1 MKNSGKRCLA
11 TLLAVVLLLNVNVVS
26 YASENSEQENE
37 YSESN
42 AVSWQ
47 RQKDNV
53 INESYELKEKKG
65 WNEEEGNKYY
75 CDESGNR
82 VVGLKKIDD
91 KTYFFD
97 EQGYMKT
104 GWKTVEEHEYYFD
117 IDSGVR
123 YEDQICEID
132 GIEYEFDA
140 EGNAKELKKD
150 ENKQNGNDNVEE
162 EETEG
167 IINETEKQS
176 DLNGK
181 VALPLKEQA
190 VFKGWVEE
198 SDNTYYYDVNGNKV
212 TGIHKIGRKLYYFEE
227 KNSSGVLVKAN
238 WVMVNNKRYY
248 AMPDGSLKIGWLSF
262 GDEYYY
268 CGEDGAIV
276 CGKQKIDGNWYYF
289 DEKGV
294 RQTGWIEM
302 GGEKYYGLP
311 DGSLRVGW
319 LSFGSTRYYCDDNAK
334 VVTGM
339 YSVNGIIYQF
349 DSNGKL
355 VLVKQGWHESNGEKY
370 YGMPDGTYRVGWLS
384 FGNTYY
390 YCGEDGAI
398 VYGKQKIDGK
408 WYYFDKNG
416 VRQTGWIEKEGEKYY
431 GMPDGSLREGWLSFG
446 NTYYY
451 CGKDGA
457 IVYGKQKID
466 GKWYYFDEK
475 GIRQTGWIEKE
486 GEKYYGMPDGS
497 LRVGW
502 LSFGST
508 RYYCNSDAVLVT
520 DGPYTVDGMGYQF
533 DKAGILVSAKGGW
546 HEIGDKKYYGMPNGT
561 YRVGWLS
568 FGSTYYYC
576 GKDGA
581 IVYGK
586 QKIDGNWYYFDE
598 SGVRQIGW
606 IEKEGEKYYG
616 MPDGSLRVGWLSFG
630 STHYYCNND
639 AVIVTDGPYT
649 VDGIGYQFDKDGILV
664 SVKGGW
670 HEINDKKYYGMPD
683 GTYRVGWLSF
693 GSTYYY
699 CGKDGAIVYGKQKI
713 DGKWYYFDES
723 GVRQAGWIETEGGK
737 YYGMPDGSL
746 REGWLSFGNTYYYC
760 GKDGAI
766 VYGKQKID
774 GKWYYFDEN
783 GIRQIGWIETEDG
796 KYYGLP
802 DGSLREGWLSF
813 GDTYYY
819 CEKDGIIVCGKH
831 KIGGKWYYFDENGVR
846 QTGWIETEDGKSY
859 GMPDGSLRE
868 GWLSFGD
875 TYYYCDNTGIV
886 VIDDFAIDGILYTFN
901 KNGVMKKKKGWGE
914 YQGNK
919 YYFNPETGFPYKGWV
934 TFGNTYYYA
943 DNRGIMVKGWYYI
956 SGYYYYF
963 YPDTCIMARNTTI
976 DGYKIGADGRREK
989 TGWYYEN
996 GYKFY
1001 YKNGVKQLDLDG
1013 ILPRQSSYWI
1023 KVNRTTCSVT
1033 VYAKDGANG
1042 YIIPVKRFA
1051 CSVGLPSTP
1060 TPTGTY
1066 YTPAKYRWHT
1076 LMGPSYGQ
1084 YCTRIVGG
1092 VLFHSVA
1099 GYNMTS
1105 YNIKAKDY
1113 NKLGQPASHGCVRLT
1128 VRDAKWIYDNCPL
1141 NTKVTIYD
1149 SSDPGPLGKP
1159 ATIKI
1164 PAGQNWD
1171 PTDPNI

>member
-1 MKNSGKRCLA
+1 MTDGPYTVDGIGYQFDADGILILVKSG
-11 TLLAVVLLLNVNVVS
+11 
-26 YASENSEQENE
+26 
-37 YSESN
+37 
-42 AVSWQ
+42 W
-47 RQKDNV
+47 
-53 INESYELKEKKG
+53 
-65 WNEEEGNKYY
+65 
-75 CDESGNR
+75 
-82 VVGLKKIDD
+82 
-91 KTYFFD
+91 
-97 EQGYMKT
+97 
-104 GWKTVEEHEYYFD
+104 H
-117 IDSGVR
+117 
-123 YEDQICEID
+123 EID
-132 GIEYEFDA
+132 G
-140 EGNAKELKKD
+140 
-150 ENKQNGNDNVEE
+150 
-162 EETEG
+162 
-167 IINETEKQS
+167 
-176 DLNGK
+176 
-181 VALPLKEQA
+181 
-190 VFKGWVEE
+190 
-198 SDNTYYYDVNGNKV
+198 
-212 TGIHKIGRKLYYFEE
+212 
-227 KNSSGVLVKAN
+227 
-238 WVMVNNKRYY
+238 KRYY
-248 AMPDGSLKIGWLSF
+248 GLS
-262 GDEYYY
+262 
-268 CGEDGAIV
+268 
-276 CGKQKIDGNWYYF
+276 
-289 DEKGV
+289 
-294 RQTGWIEM
+294 
-302 GGEKYYGLP
+302 
-311 DGSLRVGW
+311 
-319 LSFGSTRYYCDDNAK
+319 
-334 VVTGM
+334 
-339 YSVNGIIYQF
+339 
-349 DSNGKL
+349 
-355 VLVKQGWHESNGEKY
+355 
-370 YGMPDGTYRVGWLS
+370 DGTYRVGWLS

-390 YCGEDGAI
+390 YCGKDGAI
-398 VYGKQKIDGK
+398 VYGKHKIDGK
-408 WYYFDKNG
+408 WYYFDENG
-416 VRQTGWIEKEGEKYY
+416 VRQTGWIETGNEKYY
-431 GMPDGSLREGWLSFG
+431 GLPDGSLREGWLSFG

-457 IVYGKQKID
+457 IVYGK
-466 GKWYYFDEK
+466 
-475 GIRQTGWIEKE
+475 
-486 GEKYYGMPDGS
+486 
-497 LRVGW
+497 
-502 LSFGST
+502 
-508 RYYCNSDAVLVT
+508 
-520 DGPYTVDGMGYQF
+520 
-533 DKAGILVSAKGGW
+533 
-546 HEIGDKKYYGMPNGT
+546 H
-561 YRVGWLS
+561 
-568 FGSTYYYC
+568 
-576 GKDGA
+576 
-581 IVYGK
+581 
-586 QKIDGNWYYFDE
+586 
-598 SGVRQIGW
+598 
-606 IEKEGEKYYG
+606 
-616 MPDGSLRVGWLSFG
+616 
-630 STHYYCNND
+630 
-639 AVIVTDGPYT
+639 
-649 VDGIGYQFDKDGILV
+649 
-664 SVKGGW
+664 
-670 HEINDKKYYGMPD
+670 
-683 GTYRVGWLSF
+683 
-693 GSTYYY
+693 
-699 CGKDGAIVYGKQKI
+699 
-713 DGKWYYFDES
+713 
-723 GVRQAGWIETEGGK
+723 
-737 YYGMPDGSL
+737 
-746 REGWLSFGNTYYYC
+746 
-760 GKDGAI
+760 
-766 VYGKQKID
+766 KID

-783 GIRQIGWIETEDG
+783 GIRRTGWIETEDG
-796 KYYGLP
+796 KYYGMP

-819 CEKDGIIVCGKH
+819 CEKDGMIVCGKH

-868 GWLSFGD
+868 GWLSFGN

-934 TFGNTYYYA
+934 TFGDTYYYA

-1159 ATIKI
+1159 STIKI

>member
-1 MKNSGKRCLA
+1 MA

-586 QKIDGNWYYFDE
+586 QKIDG
-598 SGVRQIGW
+598 
-606 IEKEGEKYYG
+606 
-616 MPDGSLRVGWLSFG
+616 
-630 STHYYCNND
+630 
-639 AVIVTDGPYT
+639 
-649 VDGIGYQFDKDGILV
+649 
-664 SVKGGW
+664 
-670 HEINDKKYYGMPD
+670 
-683 GTYRVGWLSF
+683 
-693 GSTYYY
+693 
-699 CGKDGAIVYGKQKI
+699 
-713 DGKWYYFDES
+713 KWYYFDES
-723 GVRQAGWIETEGGK
+723 GVRQAGWIETEDGK
-737 YYGMPDGSL
+737 YYGLPNGSL
-746 REGWLSFGNTYYYC
+746 REGWLSFGNTRYYC

>member
-1 MKNSGKRCLA
+1 MRNKGKRCWA
-11 TLLAVVLLLNVNVVS
+11 ILLSVVLLLNVNIVT
-26 YASENSEQENE
+26 YASEKNEQANE
-37 YSESN
+37 LGEGESN
-42 AVSWQ
+42 AVSRQ
-47 RQKDNV
+47 RQEDND
-53 INESYELKEKKG
+53 INESSGLKEKKG
-65 WNEEEGNKYY
+65 WNEEKGYKYY

-82 VVGLKKIDD
+82 AVGLKKIDD

-104 GWKTVEEHEYYFD
+104 GWQIVEEHGYYFD
-117 IDSGVR
+117 IDSGIR
-123 YEDQICEID
+123 YENQICEID
-132 GIEYEFDA
+132 GIEYEFDS
-140 EGNAKELKKD
+140 EGNANELKKD
-150 ENKQNGNDNVEE
+150 ENKQTGNDNIEE
-162 EETEG
+162 EIED
-167 IINETEKQS
+167 IIDETEKQS
-176 DLNGK
+176 GLNGK
-181 VALPLKEQA
+181 VALPSKEQK
-190 VFKGWVEE
+190 VSKGWVEE
-198 SDNTYYYDVNGNKV
+198 ADNTYYYDADGRKV
-212 TGIHKIGRKLYYFEE
+212 VGIQKIGREIYYFEE
-227 KNSSGVLVKAN
+227 KNGSGALVKAS
-238 WVMVNNKRYY
+238 WITVNNKKYY
-248 AMPDGSLKIGWLSF
+248 AMPDGGLRIGWLSF
-262 GDEYYY
+262 GD
-268 CGEDGAIV
+268 
-276 CGKQKIDGNWYYF
+276 K
-289 DEKGV
+289 
-294 RQTGWIEM
+294 
-302 GGEKYYGLP
+302 
-311 DGSLRVGW
+311 
-319 LSFGSTRYYCDDNAK
+319 
-334 VVTGM
+334 
-339 YSVNGIIYQF
+339 
-349 DSNGKL
+349 
-355 VLVKQGWHESNGEKY
+355 
-370 YGMPDGTYRVGWLS
+370 
-384 FGNTYY
+384 YY

-408 WYYFDKNG
+408 WYYFDERG
-416 VRQTGWIEKEGEKYY
+416 IRQTGWIETEEGKSY
-431 GMPDGSLREGWLSFG
+431 GMPDGSLREGWLSFGSTRYYCDDNARVVTGMYTVNGIRYHFDNNGVLLSVKQGWHESNGKKYYGMPDGTYRIGWLSFG

-475 GIRQTGWIEKE
+475 GVRQTGWIETEE
-486 GEKYYGMPDGS
+486 GKYYGMPDGS
-497 LRVGW
+497 LREGW

-508 RYYCNSDAVLVT
+508 RYYCNSNAVVVT
-520 DGPYTVDGMGYQF
+520 GGPYIVNGVGYHF
-533 DKAGILVSAKGGW
+533 DDNGILVLAKQGW
-546 HEIGDKKYYGMPNGT
+546 YESNG
-561 YRVGWLS
+561 
-568 FGSTYYYC
+568 
-576 GKDGA
+576 
-581 IVYGK
+581 
-586 QKIDGNWYYFDE
+586 
-598 SGVRQIGW
+598 
-606 IEKEGEKYYG
+606 
-616 MPDGSLRVGWLSFG
+616 
-630 STHYYCNND
+630 
-639 AVIVTDGPYT
+639 
-649 VDGIGYQFDKDGILV
+649 
-664 SVKGGW
+664 
-670 HEINDKKYYGMPD
+670 KKYYGMPD
-683 GTYRVGWLSF
+683 GTYRV
-693 GSTYYY
+693 
-699 CGKDGAIVYGKQKI
+699 
-713 DGKWYYFDES
+713 
-723 GVRQAGWIETEGGK
+723 
-737 YYGMPDGSL
+737 
-746 REGWLSFGNTYYYC
+746 GWLSFGNTYYYC

-774 GKWYYFDEN
+774 GKWYYFN
-783 GIRQIGWIETEDG
+783 GEGVRQTGWIETEDG
-796 KYYGLP
+796 KYYGMPDGTYRVGWLSFGNTYYYCGKDGAVVYGKQKIDGKWYYFDEKGVRQTGWIETEDGKYYGMP

-813 GDTYYY
+813 GETYYY
-819 CEKDGIIVCGKH
+819 CDNSGKLVKGKQ
-831 KIGGKWYYFDENGVR
+831 KIDKKWYYFDEKGVR
-846 QTGWIETEDGKSY
+846 QTGWIETEEGKSY

-868 GWLSFGD
+868 GWLSFGS
-875 TYYYCDNTGIV
+875 TYYYCDNTGMV
-886 VIDDFAIDGILYTFN
+886 VIGDYAIDGILYTFN
-901 KNGVMKKKKGWGE
+901 KNGVMQKKKGWGE

-934 TFGNTYYYA
+934 TFGSTHYYA

-963 YPDTCIMARNTTI
+963 YPDTCVMARNTTI

-1060 TPTGTY
+1060 TPTGTF

-1149 SSDPGPLGKP
+1149 SSNPGPLGKP

>member
-466 GKWYYFDEK
+466 GKWYYFDE
-475 GIRQTGWIEKE
+475 
-486 GEKYYGMPDGS
+486 
-497 LRVGW
+497 
-502 LSFGST
+502 
-508 RYYCNSDAVLVT
+508 
-520 DGPYTVDGMGYQF
+520 
-533 DKAGILVSAKGGW
+533 
-546 HEIGDKKYYGMPNGT
+546 
-561 YRVGWLS
+561 
-568 FGSTYYYC
+568 
-576 GKDGA
+576 
-581 IVYGK
+581 
-586 QKIDGNWYYFDE
+586 
-598 SGVRQIGW
+598 
-606 IEKEGEKYYG
+606 
-616 MPDGSLRVGWLSFG
+616 
-630 STHYYCNND
+630 
-639 AVIVTDGPYT
+639 
-649 VDGIGYQFDKDGILV
+649 
-664 SVKGGW
+664 
-670 HEINDKKYYGMPD
+670 
-683 GTYRVGWLSF
+683 
-693 GSTYYY
+693 
-699 CGKDGAIVYGKQKI
+699 
-713 DGKWYYFDES
+713 
-723 GVRQAGWIETEGGK
+723 
-737 YYGMPDGSL
+737 
-746 REGWLSFGNTYYYC
+746 
-760 GKDGAI
+760 
-766 VYGKQKID
+766 
-774 GKWYYFDEN
+774 N

>member
-1 MKNSGKRCLA
+1 MRNSGKRCLA

-466 GKWYYFDEK
+466 G
-475 GIRQTGWIEKE
+475 
-486 GEKYYGMPDGS
+486 
-497 LRVGW
+497 
-502 LSFGST
+502 
-508 RYYCNSDAVLVT
+508 
-520 DGPYTVDGMGYQF
+520 
-533 DKAGILVSAKGGW
+533 
-546 HEIGDKKYYGMPNGT
+546 
-561 YRVGWLS
+561 
-568 FGSTYYYC
+568 
-576 GKDGA
+576 
-581 IVYGK
+581 
-586 QKIDGNWYYFDE
+586 NWYYFDE

-723 GVRQAGWIETEGGK
+723 GVRQAGWIETEDGK
-737 YYGMPDGSL
+737 YYGLPNGSL
-746 REGWLSFGNTYYYC
+746 REGWLSFGNTHYYC

>member
-1 MKNSGKRCLA
+1 MRNGRKKCLA
-11 TLLAVVLLLNVNVVS
+11 ILLSVALLLNVNVVT
-26 YASENSEQENE
+26 YASENNEQANKLSENE
-37 YSESN
+37 IDVLSQQGQEEN
-42 AVSWQ
+42 
-47 RQKDNV
+47 N
-53 INESYELKEKKG
+53 INESSELKEKKG
-65 WNEEEGNKYY
+65 WKEEKGYKYY

-82 VVGLKKIDD
+82 VVGLQKIDD

-97 EQGYMKT
+97 EQGYMQM
-104 GWKTVEEHEYYFD
+104 GWQNVEEHRYYFD

-123 YEDQICEID
+123 YENQICEID
-132 GIEYEFDA
+132 GIEYEFDV
-140 EGNAKELKKD
+140 EGNARELKKD
-150 ENKQNGNDNVEE
+150 ENNQNGNDNVEE
-162 EETEG
+162 TEG
-167 IINETEKQS
+167 ITNGTEKQS
-176 DLNGK
+176 GLSGK
-181 VALPLKEQA
+181 LALPSKEQT
-190 VFKGWVEE
+190 VSKGWVEE
-198 SDNTYYYDVNGNKV
+198 SDNTFYYDADGNKV
-212 TGIHKIGRKLYYFEE
+212 TGMHKIGRKIYYFEE
-227 KNSSGVLVKAN
+227 KNGSGALVKAS
-238 WVMVNNKRYY
+238 WVTVNDKKYY

-268 CGEDGAIV
+268 CGEDGSIV
-276 CGKQKIDGNWYYF
+276 YGKHKIDDKWYCF
-289 DEKGV
+289 DEKGI
-294 RQTGWIEM
+294 RQTGWIETED
-302 GGEKYYGLP
+302 GKRCYGLP
-311 DGSLRVGW
+311 DGSLREGW
-319 LSFGSTRYYCDDNAK
+319 LSFGSTRYYCDDNAII
-334 VVTGM
+334 VTGI
-339 YSVNGIIYQF
+339 YTVDGIVYHF
-349 DSNGKL
+349 DDSGKL
-355 VLVKQGWHESNGEKY
+355 ILVKSGWHEIDGKRY
-370 YGMPDGTYRVGWLS
+370 YGLPDGTYRVGWLS

-390 YCGEDGAI
+390 YCGKDGAI
-398 VYGKQKIDGK
+398 VYGKHKIDGK
-408 WYYFDKNG
+408 WYHFDENG
-416 VRQTGWIEKEGEKYY
+416 VRQTGWVEIDNEKYY
-431 GMPDGSLREGWLSFG
+431 GLPDGSLREGWLSFG

-457 IVYGKQKID
+457 IVYGKHKID

-475 GIRQTGWIEKE
+475 G
-486 GEKYYGMPDGS
+486 
-497 LRVGW
+497 
-502 LSFGST
+502 
-508 RYYCNSDAVLVT
+508 
-520 DGPYTVDGMGYQF
+520 
-533 DKAGILVSAKGGW
+533 
-546 HEIGDKKYYGMPNGT
+546 
-561 YRVGWLS
+561 
-568 FGSTYYYC
+568 
-576 GKDGA
+576 
-581 IVYGK
+581 
-586 QKIDGNWYYFDE
+586 
-598 SGVRQIGW
+598 VRQ
-606 IEKEGEKYYG
+606 
-616 MPDGSLRVGWLSFG
+616 V
-630 STHYYCNND
+630 
-639 AVIVTDGPYT
+639 
-649 VDGIGYQFDKDGILV
+649 
-664 SVKGGW
+664 
-670 HEINDKKYYGMPD
+670 
-683 GTYRVGWLSF
+683 
-693 GSTYYY
+693 
-699 CGKDGAIVYGKQKI
+699 
-713 DGKWYYFDES
+713 
-723 GVRQAGWIETEGGK
+723 GWIET
-737 YYGMPDGSL
+737 
-746 REGWLSFGNTYYYC
+746 
-760 GKDGAI
+760 
-766 VYGKQKID
+766 D
-774 GKWYYFDEN
+774 GK
-783 GIRQIGWIETEDG
+783 

-819 CEKDGIIVCGKH
+819 CEKDGAIIYGKN
-831 KIGGKWYYFDENGVR
+831 KIGGKWYYFNEKGVR
-846 QTGWIETEDGKSY
+846 QTGWIETEEGKSY
-859 GMPDGSLRE
+859 GLPDGSLRV
-868 GWLSFGD
+868 GWLSFGNI
-875 TYYYCDNTGIV
+875 YYYCDNTGIV
-886 VIDDFAIDGILYTFN
+886 VIDDYAIDGILYTFN
-901 KNGVMKKKKGWGE
+901 KNGVMQKKKGWGE

-934 TFGNTYYYA
+934 TFGSTHYYA

>member
-1 MKNSGKRCLA
+1 MRNKGKRCWA
-11 TLLAVVLLLNVNVVS
+11 ILLSVVLLLNVNIVT
-26 YASENSEQENE
+26 YASEKNEQANE
-37 YSESN
+37 LGEGESN
-42 AVSWQ
+42 AVSRQ
-47 RQKDNV
+47 RQEDND
-53 INESYELKEKKG
+53 INESSGLKEKKG
-65 WNEEEGNKYY
+65 WNEEKGYKYY

-82 VVGLKKIDD
+82 AVGLKKIDD

-104 GWKTVEEHEYYFD
+104 GWQIVEEHGYYFD
-117 IDSGVR
+117 IDSGIR
-123 YEDQICEID
+123 YENQICEID
-132 GIEYEFDA
+132 GIEYEFDS
-140 EGNAKELKKD
+140 EGNANELKKD
-150 ENKQNGNDNVEE
+150 ENKQTGNDNIEE
-162 EETEG
+162 EIED
-167 IINETEKQS
+167 IIDETEKQS
-176 DLNGK
+176 GLNGK
-181 VALPLKEQA
+181 VALPSKEQK
-190 VFKGWVEE
+190 VSKGWVEE
-198 SDNTYYYDVNGNKV
+198 ADNTYYYDADGRKV
-212 TGIHKIGRKLYYFEE
+212 VGIQKIGREIYYFEE
-227 KNSSGVLVKAN
+227 KNGSGALVKAS
-238 WVMVNNKRYY
+238 WITVNNKKYY
-248 AMPDGSLKIGWLSF
+248 AMPDGGLRIGWLSF
-262 GDEYYY
+262 GD
-268 CGEDGAIV
+268 
-276 CGKQKIDGNWYYF
+276 K
-289 DEKGV
+289 
-294 RQTGWIEM
+294 
-302 GGEKYYGLP
+302 
-311 DGSLRVGW
+311 
-319 LSFGSTRYYCDDNAK
+319 
-334 VVTGM
+334 
-339 YSVNGIIYQF
+339 
-349 DSNGKL
+349 
-355 VLVKQGWHESNGEKY
+355 
-370 YGMPDGTYRVGWLS
+370 
-384 FGNTYY
+384 YY

-408 WYYFDKNG
+408 WYYFDERG
-416 VRQTGWIEKEGEKYY
+416 IRQTGWIETEEGKSY
-431 GMPDGSLREGWLSFG
+431 GMPDGSLREGWLSFGSTRYYCDDNARVVTGMYTVNGIRYHFDNNGVLLSVKQGWHESNGKKYYGMPDGTYRIGWLSFG

-475 GIRQTGWIEKE
+475 GVRQTGWIETEE
-486 GEKYYGMPDGS
+486 GKYYGMPDGS
-497 LRVGW
+497 LREGW

-508 RYYCNSDAVLVT
+508 RYYCNSNAVVVT
-520 DGPYTVDGMGYQF
+520 GGPYIVNGVGYHF
-533 DKAGILVSAKGGW
+533 DDNGILVLAKQGW
-546 HEIGDKKYYGMPNGT
+546 YESNG
-561 YRVGWLS
+561 
-568 FGSTYYYC
+568 
-576 GKDGA
+576 
-581 IVYGK
+581 
-586 QKIDGNWYYFDE
+586 
-598 SGVRQIGW
+598 
-606 IEKEGEKYYG
+606 
-616 MPDGSLRVGWLSFG
+616 
-630 STHYYCNND
+630 
-639 AVIVTDGPYT
+639 
-649 VDGIGYQFDKDGILV
+649 
-664 SVKGGW
+664 
-670 HEINDKKYYGMPD
+670 KKYYGMPD

-693 GSTYYY
+693 GNTYYY
-699 CGKDGAIVYGKQKI
+699 CGKDGAVVYGKQKI
-713 DGKWYYFDES
+713 DGKWYYFDEK
-723 GVRQAGWIETEGGK
+723 GVRQTGWIETEDGK

-746 REGWLSFGNTYYYC
+746 REGWLSFGETYYYC
-760 GKDGAI
+760 DNSGKL
-766 VYGKQKID
+766 VKGKQKID
-774 GKWYYFDEN
+774 KKWYYFDE
-783 GIRQIGWIETEDG
+783 
-796 KYYGLP
+796 K
-802 DGSLREGWLSF
+802 
-813 GDTYYY
+813 
-819 CEKDGIIVCGKH
+819 
-831 KIGGKWYYFDENGVR
+831 GVR
-846 QTGWIETEDGKSY
+846 QTGWIETEEGKSY

-868 GWLSFGD
+868 GWLSFGS
-875 TYYYCDNTGIV
+875 TYYYCDNTGMV
-886 VIDDFAIDGILYTFN
+886 VIGDYAIDGILYTFN
-901 KNGVMKKKKGWGE
+901 KNGVMQKKKGWGE

-934 TFGNTYYYA
+934 TFGSTHYYA

-963 YPDTCIMARNTTI
+963 YPDTCVMARNTTI

-1060 TPTGTY
+1060 TPTGTF

-1149 SSDPGPLGKP
+1149 SSNPGPLGKP

>member
-1 MKNSGKRCLA
+1 MRNKGKRCWA
-11 TLLAVVLLLNVNVVS
+11 ILLSVVLLLNVNIVT
-26 YASENSEQENE
+26 YASEKNEQANE
-37 YSESN
+37 LGEGESN
-42 AVSWQ
+42 AVSRQ
-47 RQKDNV
+47 RQEDND
-53 INESYELKEKKG
+53 INESSGLKEKKG
-65 WNEEEGNKYY
+65 WNEEKGYKYY

-82 VVGLKKIDD
+82 AVGLKKIDD

-104 GWKTVEEHEYYFD
+104 GWQIVEEHGYYFD
-117 IDSGVR
+117 IDSGIR
-123 YEDQICEID
+123 YENQICEID
-132 GIEYEFDA
+132 GIEYEFDS
-140 EGNAKELKKD
+140 EGNANELKKD
-150 ENKQNGNDNVEE
+150 ENKQTGNDNIEE
-162 EETEG
+162 EIED
-167 IINETEKQS
+167 IIDETEKQS
-176 DLNGK
+176 GLNGK
-181 VALPLKEQA
+181 VALPSKEQK
-190 VFKGWVEE
+190 VSKGWVEE
-198 SDNTYYYDVNGNKV
+198 ADNTYYYDADGRKV
-212 TGIHKIGRKLYYFEE
+212 VGIQKIGREIYYFEE
-227 KNSSGVLVKAN
+227 KNGSGALVKAS
-238 WVMVNNKRYY
+238 WITVNNKKYY
-248 AMPDGSLKIGWLSF
+248 AMPDGGLRIGWLSF
-262 GDEYYY
+262 GD
-268 CGEDGAIV
+268 
-276 CGKQKIDGNWYYF
+276 K
-289 DEKGV
+289 
-294 RQTGWIEM
+294 
-302 GGEKYYGLP
+302 
-311 DGSLRVGW
+311 
-319 LSFGSTRYYCDDNAK
+319 
-334 VVTGM
+334 
-339 YSVNGIIYQF
+339 
-349 DSNGKL
+349 
-355 VLVKQGWHESNGEKY
+355 
-370 YGMPDGTYRVGWLS
+370 
-384 FGNTYY
+384 YY

-408 WYYFDKNG
+408 WYYFDERG
-416 VRQTGWIEKEGEKYY
+416 IRQTGWIETEEGKSY
-431 GMPDGSLREGWLSFG
+431 GMPDGSLREGWLSFGSTRYYCDDNARVVTGMYTVNGIRYHFDNNGVLLSVKQGWHESNGKKYYGMPDGTYRIGWLSFG

-475 GIRQTGWIEKE
+475 GIRQTGWIETEE
-486 GEKYYGMPDGS
+486 GKYYGMPDGS
-497 LRVGW
+497 LREGW

-508 RYYCNSDAVLVT
+508 RYYCNSNAVVVT
-520 DGPYTVDGMGYQF
+520 GGPYIVNGVGYHF
-533 DKAGILVSAKGGW
+533 DDNGILVLAKQGW
-546 HEIGDKKYYGMPNGT
+546 YESNG
-561 YRVGWLS
+561 
-568 FGSTYYYC
+568 
-576 GKDGA
+576 
-581 IVYGK
+581 
-586 QKIDGNWYYFDE
+586 
-598 SGVRQIGW
+598 
-606 IEKEGEKYYG
+606 
-616 MPDGSLRVGWLSFG
+616 
-630 STHYYCNND
+630 
-639 AVIVTDGPYT
+639 
-649 VDGIGYQFDKDGILV
+649 
-664 SVKGGW
+664 
-670 HEINDKKYYGMPD
+670 KKYYGMPD
-683 GTYRVGWLSF
+683 GTYRV
-693 GSTYYY
+693 
-699 CGKDGAIVYGKQKI
+699 
-713 DGKWYYFDES
+713 
-723 GVRQAGWIETEGGK
+723 
-737 YYGMPDGSL
+737 
-746 REGWLSFGNTYYYC
+746 GWLSFGNTYYYC

-774 GKWYYFDEN
+774 GKWYYFDEK
-783 GIRQIGWIETEDG
+783 GIRQTGWIETEEG
-796 KYYGLP
+796 KYYGMP

-813 GDTYYY
+813 GSTRYYCNSNAVVVTGGPYIVNGVGYHFDDNGILVLAKQGWYESNGKKYYGMPDGTYRVGWLSFGNTYYY
-819 CEKDGIIVCGKH
+819 CGKDGAVVYGKQ
-831 KIGGKWYYFDENGVR
+831 KIDGKWYYFDEKGVR
-846 QTGWIETEDGKSY
+846 QTGWIETEDGKYYGMPDGSLREGWLSFGETYYYCDNSGKLVKGKQKIDKKWYYFDEKGVRQTGWIETEEGKSY

-868 GWLSFGD
+868 GWLSFGS
-875 TYYYCDNTGIV
+875 TYYYCDNTGMV
-886 VIDDFAIDGILYTFN
+886 VIGDYAIDGILYTFN
-901 KNGVMKKKKGWGE
+901 KNGVMQKKKGWGE

-934 TFGNTYYYA
+934 TFGSTHYYA

-963 YPDTCIMARNTTI
+963 YPDTCVMARNTTI

-1060 TPTGTY
+1060 TPTGTF

-1149 SSDPGPLGKP
+1149 SSNPGPLGKP